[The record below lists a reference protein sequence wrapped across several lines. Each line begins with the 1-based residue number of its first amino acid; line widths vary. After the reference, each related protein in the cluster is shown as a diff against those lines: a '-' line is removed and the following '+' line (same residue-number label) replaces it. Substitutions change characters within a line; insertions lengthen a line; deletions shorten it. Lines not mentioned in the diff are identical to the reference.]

1 MVVLSTSKEIEN
13 LKHPRKSKNPKF
25 QFSKI
30 PIFQKK
36 QRNQKNQKK
45 TILHRP
51 WGEEGVRQ
59 SPGTIGFF
67 VFFGFFGFFGK
78 LEFWKIG
85 ILENWNFG
93 KLEFWK
99 IGILEI
105 AFGGGGG

>member
-30 PIFQKK
+30 PIFQKN
-36 QRNQKNQKK
+36 QRNQKTQKK

-59 SPGTIGFF
+59 SPGTIVFFVFLGFF
-67 VFFGFFGFFGK
+67 VFFGK
-78 LEFWKIG
+78 LEFWKLPLG
-85 ILENWNFG
+85 E
-93 KLEFWK
+93 
-99 IGILEI
+99 
-105 AFGGGGG
+105 GGG

>member
-25 QFSKI
+25 QFSKKTKET
-30 PIFQKK
+30 KK
-36 QRNQKNQKK
+36 NKK

-59 SPGTIGFF
+59 SPGTI
-67 VFFGFFGFFGK
+67 VFLVF
-78 LEFWKIG
+78 LVS
-85 ILENWNFG
+85 LV
-93 KLEFWK
+93 FWK

-105 AFGGGGG
+105 AFRIVFFQWHKNQ

>member
-1 MVVLSTSKEIEN
+1 MRVLFTSKELKI

-25 QFSKI
+25 QFSK
-30 PIFQKK
+30 
-36 QRNQKNQKK
+36 KNKK

-59 SPGTIGFF
+59 SPGTI

-85 ILENWNFG
+85 ILE
-93 KLEFWK
+93 
-99 IGILEI
+99 I

>member
-36 QRNQKNQKK
+36 PKK
-45 TILHRP
+45 PKKPILHRP

-59 SPGTIGFF
+59 SPGTIGFCG
-67 VFFGFFGFFGK
+67 FFGFFGFFGK

-85 ILENWNFG
+85 ILE
-93 KLEFWK
+93 
-99 IGILEI
+99 I
-105 AFGGGGG
+105 AFGGGGVEAE